1 MSATISWPRWTAVAF
16 RRARGRSPGVDKIC
30 VVGEL
35 WREPVVDIAM
45 SAVSDPAR
53 LDQLVGML
61 AMASV
66 DAVQVVGFE
75 LEGEEAVTRIRAA
88 ALILTSYERLRSVAR
103 QGSDVEEFR
112 RDLQEV
118 RERLDANSN
127 QSDA

>member
-1 MSATISWPRWTAVAF
+1 
-16 RRARGRSPGVDKIC
+16 
-30 VVGEL
+30 
-35 WREPVVDIAM
+35 
-45 SAVSDPAR
+45 
-53 LDQLVGML
+53 
-61 AMASV
+61 MASV